1 MISAAVSNSSAFD
14 SCDTSPVWITSAGGF
29 GSLAMR
35 SSAACSVAF
44 GSGFA
49 SLLKPML
56 LSLIWTKVNPSA
68 GAAFAALVRLNPRGT
83 PPTTLHTMPVP
94 AQAMHL
100 SSPRRFGFTSR
111 SSVIAPSLSL
121 TVERKA
127 QGEASALI
135 STVRKAPQP
144 SAGKQG
150 TSTRR
155 FRPERPTVRRLLS
168 RSTAFR
174 RRFDKGG
181 HRRIAEPFFPQ
192 RVVGAV
198 LVDLADEA
206 IEPHPPPKLASPDA
220 HRALLRRPHR
230 PRLMVLPALAPST
243 P

>member
-1 MISAAVSNSSAFD
+1 
-14 SCDTSPVWITSAGGF
+14 
-29 GSLAMR
+29 
-35 SSAACSVAF
+35 
-44 GSGFA
+44 
-49 SLLKPML
+49 
-56 LSLIWTKVNPSA
+56 
-68 GAAFAALVRLNPRGT
+68 
-83 PPTTLHTMPVP
+83 MPVP

-111 SSVIAPSLSL
+111 SSVIAPSWSL

-206 IEPHPPPKLASPDA
+206 IEPHPPHTIALMEAAS
-220 HRALLRRPHR
+220 
-230 PRLMVLPALAPST
+230 VLFMQSDRYGVM
-243 P
+243 